1 MQKNISE
8 ISAFDSFYV
17 LFETAS
23 DDSAEDEYFTDN
35 VCKWWLVVLV
45 SVCSLFPLIS
55 RVFWHIF
62 QVFITVF
69 SEPVLLSIQDWLKGF
84 LSRQPRWP
92 C

>member
-35 VCKWWLVVLV
+35 VCIWWLVVLV
-45 SVCSLFPLIS
+45 SVC
-55 RVFWHIF
+55 
-62 QVFITVF
+62 
-69 SEPVLLSIQDWLKGF
+69 
-84 LSRQPRWP
+84 
-92 C
+92 